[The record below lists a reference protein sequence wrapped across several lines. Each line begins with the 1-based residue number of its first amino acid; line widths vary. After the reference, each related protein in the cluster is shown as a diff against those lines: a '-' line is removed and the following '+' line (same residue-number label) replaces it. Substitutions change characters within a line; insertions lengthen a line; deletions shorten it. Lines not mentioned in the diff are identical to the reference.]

1 MTNPIPNPTAYIDQ
15 AATLIGLPIPSEYH
29 QSVVENFERIA
40 AIAQLVLEFPLPEE
54 TEIAPVFEPESR
66 KVPPL

>member
-1 MTNPIPNPTAYIDQ
+1 MTTSTANFAEYVDQ
-15 AATLIGLPIPSEYH
+15 AAAMIGLLVPAEYH

-54 TEIAPVFEPESR
+54 AEIAPVFEPE
-66 KVPPL
+66 

>member
-1 MTNPIPNPTAYIDQ
+1 MTNPISDPTAYVDQ
-15 AATLIGLPIPSEYH
+15 AAALIGLPIPSEYH

-54 TEIAPVFEPESR
+54 TEIAPVFEPASR
-66 KVPPL
+66 TVTSL